1 MNKEST
7 KQFFGSAELSGK
19 PGSILKN
26 ATPQQ
31 IGIYA
36 TLIITILTSAGLFVG
51 NGIGFLSL
59 SLLQLG
65 AITLLVLLVS
75 YFIIIYALKNYIY
88 RRIKLIYKNIY
99 QTKMASKAKAASRIN
114 LNTDIITEVNQ
125 EVSEWADSKVREIEN
140 LRKLEEY
147 RRNFLGDISH
157 ELKTPIFNIQ
167 GYIHTLIE
175 GGLYDEQ
182 INEKYLR
189 KAAAN
194 VDRLQVIIEDL
205 DAISKLE
212 SGEWVLEMKTFNI
225 KLLTDEVIEDLE
237 IMAIK
242 KGVKLSYKDGANRNF
257 SVKGDRENIRQVL
270 VNLISNSIKYGRPGG
285 HTKVSFYDMDKRVL
299 IEVADDGIGMEEK
312 HLNHIFDRF
321 YRVDKSRSRSQ
332 GGSGLG
338 LAIVKHIIEAHQQ
351 TINVRSSPGLGAT
364 FGFTLEKAK
373 A

>member
-1 MNKEST
+1 MGLDAAT
-7 KQFFGSAELSGK
+7 KILGGGELKGRPK
-19 PGSILKN
+19 SILKN

-36 TLIITILTSAGLFVG
+36 TLIITALTASGLYLG
-51 NGIGFLSL
+51 HLTGFMPLTAF
-59 SLLQLG
+59 QFG
-65 AITLLVLLVS
+65 AVTLLVLVVS

-88 RRIKLIYKNIY
+88 RRIKLVYKNIY
-99 QTKMASKAKAASRIN
+99 QTKVASKSKTAGRIN
-114 LNTDIITEVNQ
+114 LNSDIITEVNQ
-125 EVSEWADSKVREIEN
+125 EVSQWADSKVREIEN

-167 GYIHTLIE
+167 GYIHTLLE
-175 GGLYDEQ
+175 GGLYDEE
-182 INEKYLR
+182 INHKYLR
-189 KAAAN
+189 KAAIN

-212 SGEWVLEMKTFNI
+212 SGDWVLEMKNFDI
-225 KLLTDEVIEDLE
+225 KALTDEVFEELE
-237 IMAIK
+237 IMALK
-242 KGVKLSYKDGANRNF
+242 KGVKLVYKDGANRNF
-257 SVKGDRENIRQVL
+257 SVRGDRENIRQVL
-270 VNLISNSIKYGRPGG
+270 VNLITNSIKYGKKGG
-285 HTKVSFYDMDKRVL
+285 QTKISFYDMDKRVL
-299 IEVADDGIGMEEK
+299 IEVADDGIGIEEK

-351 TINVRSSPGLGAT
+351 TINVRSSPGLGST
-364 FGFTLEKAK
+364 FGFTLQKTGR
-373 A
+373 